1 MNKVMG
7 ILVVVG
13 LALVAGYL
21 GNDLY
26 QDCYGPDHGVLVQ
39 YKVQAGD
46 TPYGIAE
53 KFSSERYD
61 VSKVMYE
68 SSSFRGINE
77 PRVGETIKVVTT
89 LKRFEELKEACE
101 TVYIKE

>member
-7 ILVVVG
+7 ILFVVG
-13 LALVAGYL
+13 LVLVTGYL

-26 QDCYGPDHGVLVQ
+26 QDCYGPDRGVLVE
-39 YKVQAGD
+39 YKVKAGD

-53 KFSSERYD
+53 KFSSQRYD
-61 VSKVMYE
+61 TSKVMYE
-68 SSSFRGINE
+68 SSSFRGIKE

-89 LKRFEELKEACE
+89 MKRFEELRDAGEK
-101 TVYIKE
+101 VSIKE